1 MPDLFGRYFFGDY
14 CTGKIWSLKNDNGN
28 IDLKD
33 HTEELLE
40 SMDNKGFYLS
50 YFGEDEKGELY
61 IINYSGQVYSITK

>member
-1 MPDLFGRYFFGDY
+1 ME
-14 CTGKIWSLKNDNGN
+14 LKNDNGD

-40 SMDNKGFYLS
+40 SMDNKEFYLS
-50 YFGEDEKGELY
+50 SFGEDEKGELY

>member
-14 CTGKIWSLKNDNGN
+14 CTGKVWSLIKNNGD
-28 IDLKD
+28 IELRD

-40 SMDNKGFYLS
+40 SIDKKEFYLS
-50 YFGEDEKGELY
+50 SFGEDEKGELY